1 MKRPPPIVLLAA
13 LALPTLT
20 MVPAAHAAPDP
31 AEVAAFREVGERYA
45 DRMREFNA
53 DTREIVE
60 RTYQEERLKI
70 TQTYGAARTR
80 LEDQEATTRRV
91 AIAKIEAFLQKYPV
105 AAPVAD
111 MKFRLAD
118 LYYEESEM
126 DWFERSAEYAKLEQ
140 ASEGNAAATLPEPP
154 LKDYRRSVSLYQ
166 DIIANHTEYENL
178 PDTYYM
184 LGWCL
189 SASNG
194 AQYDEEAARDV
205 YLSIIS
211 KYPKSPFAND
221 ANMRVGEYYFDQPN
235 SREDPGANIRTAI
248 KYYEAVLAD
257 GPEGRNYDHAIYKLG
272 WSHYKL
278 NDYDRSLA
286 YMVQLLDYSDEQF
299 LKSGKPSNTRP
310 EAVEYLAIT
319 YADMGDRQARK
330 PVDVAMAHLKK
341 VGDRKWQHDV
351 IQRLAEIL
359 EKGAKFDAAI
369 ETYAFLQNNWPL
381 DPNNPDYQANIAN
394 IYRKQPIPDEAARG
408 KALAELAERY
418 TEGTP
423 WFKANL
429 TNPDAIAKARG
440 YIQGSLA
447 TVATEILI
455 HAKETGAVDD
465 FKLAAAKY
473 KDFLEKFPF
482 ADNYDEY
489 EWYYAYSL
497 FSSNQFKEAERE
509 YQQILKNER
518 TPYRDQARFQLMKS
532 REQLVLAAYGKME
545 AIPEGA
551 IVERVDTTASGQT
564 IQRYMLSDEH
574 KAYISSCD
582 DLVSREFSDPEMI
595 AVLEHDRKALTY
607 IPAFILY
614 NYGHYDEALPRLE
627 KVRALYKGTPE
638 ASFAAGLIVAIYQ
651 NQGDLN
657 KVAEVTHRI
666 IEEGG
671 LTAEQVTK
679 LGSIEEQTAYNL
691 IQPMIDKGDHLG
703 AAAAFLDFIQRFPR
717 SKIQKEALYSAAN
730 QYDLGGKSDESI
742 RLFEQYLAKY
752 PTDDRSKYLYFR
764 IAQNYSSILDLPK
777 AIEYYE
783 QLPKLFPDFE
793 DSKGAMFNAA
803 FLRVGIGD
811 HRGAAL
817 EFEKYATTYPNE
829 LGPNGA
835 EPAFWRAGE
844 QWLLVSEADAI
855 DFYGRY
861 LKRFPTSE
869 PNHVIESQYRLAKYW
884 QKRNDGRKAAAQWAQ
899 LQASFRANVAGSL
912 TQQARSMAAEGALN
926 DLLAQFEA
934 FKKYKFSSSEK
945 ANVDLVLKQKPE
957 ELKSLA
963 DNAVQMIQT
972 YQDYDTAAASLYI
985 QGMAYFAYADLV
997 YNVPPPAGLTE
1008 EETEIYQQQLD
1019 SFRLPAEDR
1028 GKTRLTAA
1036 LEKARAEK
1044 RWNDWNSKT
1053 VSALHDRYPLDYPSE
1068 RGETRGSFAPV
1079 AIPIAGPES
1088 VTAPP
1093 EGGAK

>member
-1 MKRPPPIVLLAA
+1 MIRPLPIVLLAA
-13 LALPTLT
+13 FVFPLPARAA
-20 MVPAAHAAPDP
+20 VPDA
-31 AEVAAFREVGERYA
+31 AEVAAFREVNERYA
-45 DRMREFNA
+45 DRMLEFNA
-53 DTREIVE
+53 DTRAFVE
-60 RTYQEERLKI
+60 RTYQEERQKI

-105 AAPVAD
+105 APPVAD

-118 LYYEESEM
+118 LYYEEAET
-126 DWFERSAEYAKLEQ
+126 DWFDRSAEYARLEQ
-140 ASEGNAAATLPEPP
+140 ESEGNAAATLPEPP
-154 LKDYRRSVSLYQ
+154 AKDYRRSVALYQ
-166 DIIANHTEYENL
+166 DIIANHPTYENL
-178 PDTYYM
+178 PDTHYM

-189 SASNG
+189 SSTNA
-194 AQYDEEAARDV
+194 AQFDEDAARDV
-205 YLSIIS
+205 YLAIIS
-211 KYPKSPFAND
+211 KYPQSPFAND
-221 ANMRVGEYYFDQPN
+221 ANMRVGEYYFDQPT
-235 SREDPGANIRTAI
+235 SREDPGANVRTAI

-257 GPEGRNYDHAIYKLG
+257 GPEGRNFDHSIYKLG

-278 NDYDRSLA
+278 NEYDRSLA
-286 YMVQLLDYSDEQF
+286 FLVQLLDYSDDQF

-310 EAVEYLAIT
+310 EAVQYLAIT
-319 YADMGDRQARK
+319 YSDTADRQGRK
-330 PVDVAMAHLKK
+330 PVEVAMTHLKK

-351 IQRLAEIL
+351 IEYLAQIL
-359 EKGAKFDAAI
+359 RTQAKFDASI
-369 ETYAFLQNNWPL
+369 ETYRFLQDNWPL
-381 DPNNPDYQANIAN
+381 DPKNPDYQFEIGN
-394 IYRKQPIPDEAARG
+394 IYRTQPIPDEAARG
-408 KALAELAERY
+408 KALADLAERY

-455 HAKETGAVDD
+455 HAKETGEVDD
-465 FKLAAAKY
+465 FRLAAAKY

-482 ADNYDEY
+482 ADDYDEY

-497 FSSNQFKEAERE
+497 FSSNQFKDAERE
-509 YQQILKNER
+509 YLQILKNER

-545 AIPEGA
+545 AIPDGA
-551 IVERVDTTASGQT
+551 IIERIDTSASGQQ

-574 KAYISSCD
+574 KAYLASCD
-582 DLVSREFSDPEMI
+582 DLSSREFSDPDMI

-627 KVRALYKGTPE
+627 KVRALYKGSPE

-651 NQGDLN
+651 NQGDLA
-657 KVAEVTHRI
+657 KVAEVTRKI
-666 IEEGG
+666 LDAGG
-671 LTAEQVTK
+671 LTDEQKAK
-679 LGSIEEQTAYNL
+679 LGGIEEQTAYNL
-691 IQPMIDKGDHLG
+691 IQALIDRKDHLG

-730 QYDLGGKSDESI
+730 QYELGGRSDESI
-742 RLFEQYLAKY
+742 RLFEQYITKY

-764 IAQNYSSILDLPK
+764 IAQNYSSILDLAK
-777 AIEYYE
+777 AVEYYE

-793 DSKGAMFNAA
+793 DSKAAMFNAA

-817 EFEKYATTYPNE
+817 EFEKYAMTYPTDA
-829 LGPNGA
+829 GA
-835 EPAFWRAGE
+835 EAAFWRAGE
-844 QWLLVSEADAI
+844 QWLLVSETDAVE
-855 DFYGRY
+855 FYGRY

-869 PNHVIESQYRLAKYW
+869 PNHLIEAQYRLAKYW
-884 QKRNDGRKAAAQWAQ
+884 QKRGDARKSAAQWSQ
-899 LQASFRANVAGSL
+899 LQSSFAANAAGAL

-926 DLLAQFEA
+926 DVLAQFES
-934 FKKYKFSSSEK
+934 FKKYKFSTSEK
-945 ANVDLVLKQKPE
+945 ANVELVIKQKPE

-963 DNAVQMIQT
+963 ESAVRLIQT

-985 QGMAYFAYADLV
+985 QGMAYFAYADIV
-997 YNVPPPAGLTE
+997 YNVPPPGGLTE

-1053 VSALHDRYPLDYPSE
+1053 VTALHDRYPLEFPSE
-1068 RGETRGSFAPV
+1068 RAESRGSFSPV
-1079 AIPIAGPES
+1079 AIPISGPES
-1088 VTAPP
+1088 ISAPA
-1093 EGGAK
+1093 GGGN